1 MKPTE
6 ITNEMK
12 QFYVDTY
19 LETYSVSEILRRSGN
34 SVGRDRIVRILK
46 DEGIYEGLNG
56 ENYLKK
62 KVENNENIMLER
74 YGVKNAGQLPG
85 NGWESLNSIPY
96 EKIDFLDAEYKKY
109 KKLVEK
115 YTKKNINKIEKPK
128 YCNYTGIRF
137 ADDELESVN
146 PNDPRKRS
154 VDHKV
159 PVIICYLNGIDPMV
173 AASADNLVF
182 VLRYVNTIKSNT
194 LHESFLSIAP
204 KIRKV
209 FINEGFESN

>member
-1 MKPTE
+1 
-6 ITNEMK
+6 MK
-12 QFYVDTY
+12 QFYIDTY
-19 LETYSVSEILRRSGN
+19 LETYSVSEILRRRGDN
-34 SVGRDRIVRILK
+34 IGRTRIVKILK

-62 KVENNENIMLER
+62 KVENYENLMLDK
-74 YGVKNAGQLPG
+74 YGVKNVGQLPG
-85 NGWESLNSIPY
+85 NGWESQNSIPY
-96 EKIDFLDAEYKKY
+96 EKIGFLGAECKEY

-115 YTKKNINKIEKPK
+115 YTKKNVSKIEKPR
-128 YCNYTGIRF
+128 YCFYTGIRF

-146 PNDPRKRS
+146 PNDPRKRT

-159 PVIICYLNGIDPMV
+159 PVIICYLNGVDPKV
-173 AASADNLVF
+173 AASVDNLIF
-182 VLRYVNTIKSNT
+182 VLRYVNSIKSNT